1 MDTTDEPMPLPPRPA
16 ADGKPLLYVLN
27 NNAEFLELIREVLAD
42 VNLRV
47 VVEQLRPNPEVTLE
61 NFRSSQPDLILLD
74 YVPFISDA
82 RYLLEALR
90 ASADLRKLP
99 VLLASTS
106 PQAATALA
114 DQFSGQIIDVLPKP
128 FELEELYRL
137 VRQFLSVPTP

>member
-1 MDTTDEPMPLPPRPA
+1 MPLPPRPA

-137 VRQFLSVPTP
+137 LRQFLSVATP

>member
-1 MDTTDEPMPLPPRPA
+1 LC
-16 ADGKPLLYVLN
+16 
-27 NNAEFLELIREVLAD
+27 
-42 VNLRV
+42 
-47 VVEQLRPNPEVTLE
+47 
-61 NFRSSQPDLILLD
+61 
-74 YVPFISDA
+74 
-82 RYLLEALR
+82 

-137 VRQFLSVPTP
+137 LRQFLSVATP